1 MSTRTYL
8 IGQGYDNLR
17 KHGGKT
23 FSTMLIICATM
34 VVLGLFIIL
43 FMNIESNV
51 KSVTQTQGLQAF
63 ISDEIAD
70 SEIEELAA
78 SLSGISNVKD
88 IKYIDKDAA
97 LEDAK
102 DTLKDYAYLLEG
114 MEDTNPFPRSFII
127 TFANLENTQGV
138 KEAIE
143 SVDGIYK
150 VSYNEKIINGVI
162 AISQI
167 VNYAVIGLG
176 VVMMVISIFIISNT
190 IKLAVYSNKRE
201 IYIMKY
207 LGATSKFIKYPFI
220 VEGILM
226 GLASAI
232 ISWIMVSLAYSTAY
246 IYLPKVGA
254 ELGVFGFV
262 GYSSMWHIILI
273 AFLVL
278 GIFLGGVGSSFATRK
293 YLKEF
298 RPIKVANTKRSKK
311 NKQDKDDSSKEQ
323 AKREKT
329 RQKEE
334 IKLKKEN
341 LKREAKEKQEQEK
354 KSKQEFE
361 RKRKARRLSIFL
373 LVLVM
378 SAPFTNILFAESTQD
393 KIDAI
398 DKETSAAAKK
408 YEQVQA
414 DIKVYEADIAELD
427 GEVEKY
433 TEEVNNLSNKVEAAK
448 ADVEEIAAK
457 LQNVSSHYEATEQL
471 LNTRLRVLYENGFV
485 NMWEVLLSAESIT
498 DFLAKYNVLA
508 TLIENDKKNLEEMND
523 QKKYI
528 QSLKESADLKRLQIE
543 QAEYDV
549 QKSKEALESAMTT
562 KTNRLNQLETSKAEL
577 KTMMAN
583 LKKEREKQ
591 EEILAKE
598 IAAAQGNNI
607 KFSGEFT
614 WPTPGVYYITAMF
627 MDKEYYYWSGSKHK
641 GTDIAKSGGCNIVA
655 AQTGKVIVASGNGA
669 YNGGYGNYVI
679 IDHGTKDGV
688 RYTTVYAHLK
698 SVSVKK
704 GDTVVKG
711 QKIGYMGSTGWSTG
725 THLHFEIRRNNVQI
739 NAMQYFPE
747 LKGIA
752 TYLSYSRW
760 IAYPF
765 GNEAKYQI

>member
-23 FSTMLIICATM
+23 FSTLLIICATM
-34 VVLGLFIIL
+34 FVLGLFIIL
-43 FMNIESNV
+43 FMNVESNV
-51 KSVTQTQGLQAF
+51 KSVTQNQGLQAF

-70 SEIEELAA
+70 SEIEELAGNI
-78 SLSGISNVKD
+78 SGISNVKS

-102 DTLKDYAYLLEG
+102 DTLKDYEYLLEG

-127 TFANLENTQGV
+127 TFENLENTQSV
-138 KEAIE
+138 KTAIE

-150 VSYNEKIINGVI
+150 VSYNEKIID
-162 AISQI
+162 
-167 VNYAVIGLG
+167 AVISISKIGNYIIIGIGL
-176 VVMMVISIFIISNT
+176 VMMLISIFIISNT

-207 LGATSKFIKYPFI
+207 LGATSWFIKYPFI

-232 ISWIMVSLAYSTAY
+232 ISWIVVSLTYSTAY
-246 IYLPKVGA
+246 IYLPKVGQ
-254 ELGVFGFV
+254 ELGMFGFI

-298 RPIKVANTKRSKK
+298 KPIKVSNSKK
-311 NKQDKDDSSKEQ
+311 NKNKELSKEDS
-323 AKREKT
+323 KREKA

-361 RKRKARRLSIFL
+361 SKRKARRLTVILLMVLSISPMFG
-373 LVLVM
+373 V
-378 SAPFTNILFAESTQD
+378 FAATTQD

-398 DKETSAAAKK
+398 DKETSEAAKR

-414 DIKVYEADIAELD
+414 DIKVYESDIAKLD
-427 GEVEKY
+427 TEVKKY
-433 TEEVNNLSNKVEAAK
+433 TEEVNSLSDKVAAAK
-448 ADVEEIAAK
+448 SDVEQIAAK
-457 LQNVSSHYEATEQL
+457 LQNVSAHYEATEQL

-485 NMWEVLLSAESIT
+485 NMWEILFSAESLT
-498 DFLAKYNVLA
+498 DFIAKYNVLA
-508 TLIENDKKNLEEMND
+508 TIIENDKKSLQEMSD

-528 QSLKESADLKRLQIE
+528 QGLKESADLKRLQIE

-549 QKSKEALESAMTT
+549 QKSKEALEVAMLN
-562 KTNRLNQLETSKAEL
+562 KTNKLNQLETSKTEL
-577 KTMMAN
+577 KTMLAN

-614 WPTPGVYYITAMF
+614 WPAPGVYYITAMF
-627 MDKEYYYWSGSKHK
+627 MDEEYYYWSGSKHK

-688 RYTTVYAHLK
+688 RYTTLYAHLK

-725 THLHFEIRRNNVQI
+725 THLHFEIRKNNVQI
-739 NAMQYFPE
+739 DAMKYFPE
-747 LKGIA
+747 LKGLA
-752 TYLSYSRW
+752 TYYSYGRW
-760 IAYPF
+760 ISYPF
-765 GNEAKYQI
+765 GNESKYQI